1 MRFAG
6 SLVSLASLAVVSVL
20 HAQSPV
26 PQTKLP
32 IPHGGFPDVDACSV
46 LTLAQ
51 ASTAIGVPV
60 QAHHL
65 VEPRKGTCFWSDS
78 PTGDADNR
86 RVLVTIMTDA
96 VYDHMKTSPALK
108 TEPATS
114 VAQDAFFVI
123 PTGGDPILLVRKS
136 GVPFQIKILN
146 GFKVKPPLS
155 PSEVKARE
163 LALANAAALP

>member
-1 MRFAG
+1 MR
-6 SLVSLASLAVVSVL
+6 LVRLLAMVLPFAVVPAL

-26 PQTKLP
+26 PQTKVPAAKP
-32 IPHGGFPDVDACSV
+32 IFPDVDACSV
-46 LTLAQ
+46 LTLGA

-65 VEPRKGTCFWSDS
+65 VEPAKGTCFWSDS
-78 PTGDADNR
+78 PNGDANNR

-96 VYDHMKTSPALK
+96 VYEHMKSSRALK

-114 VAQDAFFVI
+114 IAEDAFFVI

-136 GVPFQIKILN
+136 GVPLQIKILN

-155 PSEVKARE
+155 PSEIKTRE
-163 LALANAAALP
+163 LALGNAAALP